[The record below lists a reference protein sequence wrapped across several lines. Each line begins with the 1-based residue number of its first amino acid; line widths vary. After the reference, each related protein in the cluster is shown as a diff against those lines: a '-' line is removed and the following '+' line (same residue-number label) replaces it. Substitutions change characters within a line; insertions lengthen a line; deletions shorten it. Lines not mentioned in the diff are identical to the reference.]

1 MLFLSVMGSIWF
13 RPSQT
18 IFFDKYKHDHF
29 EDDEN
34 AGESSFSSTDDVMI
48 GGEQRHSSIPR
59 LENLPL
65 RVEDVYVV
73 DDNSN
78 YTKRTATQS
87 TTDDNEPNIIHS
99 SRFI

>member
-1 MLFLSVMGSIWF
+1 MGSIWF

-18 IFFDKYKHDHF
+18 IFFDKYRRGHF

-34 AGESSFSSTDDVMI
+34 AGESSFSSSNEDVI
-48 GGEQRHSSIPR
+48 IGEQRQSSIPR
-59 LENLPL
+59 LDSLPL

-73 DDNSN
+73 DENSN

-87 TTDDNEPNIIHS
+87 TTDDSEPNIIHS

>member
-1 MLFLSVMGSIWF
+1 MLFLSVMGTYWF

-34 AGESSFSSTDDVMI
+34 GESSFSSTNEDVI
-48 GGEQRHSSIPR
+48 DGERHLSIPR
-59 LENLPL
+59 IDSLPL
-65 RVEDVYVV
+65 RTEDVYVV
-73 DDNSN
+73 DENSN

-87 TTDDNEPNIIHS
+87 TTDESEPNIIHS